1 MRQIN
6 LFRGWPNPSLHPL
19 PALTTATSTILS
31 NPLLSAPA
39 LSYGPNE
46 GDASL
51 RAEIAR
57 WLSEFYTPPSP
68 VTASRICIT
77 GGASQN
83 LACLLQVFSDPL
95 YTRNVWLVVPT
106 YYLACRIFDD
116 AGFSGKLKG
125 VSEDAEGVD
134 VEELERGLESSEGRA
149 GAEKCWERER
159 NSESRWTL
167 KPPRSWR
174 KLYKHIIYTTPTFSN
189 PSSKVMSLRRR
200 EELVRLARKYD
211 ALIISDDVYDHLQ
224 WPVSASPSPSKIYPD
239 KALVPRIVDVD
250 RYLDGG
256 PQDDFGNA
264 VSNGSFS
271 KIVGPGCRVGW
282 AEGTDKFVYGL
293 SQTGSSRSGG
303 CPSQLTSTFIR
314 ELLSTNSLQTHIRNV
329 LQPEYSSRYYTL
341 TAAVRKHL
349 VPLGVLLTN
358 ADGNANASA
367 SANANSG
374 TTAGGY
380 FLWLRLPRGLKA
392 SDLAGKAQGEE
403 DVVIAGGNLF
413 NVAREDGY
421 RTDADKV
428 ALGEAE
434 DFESYV
440 RLCFAWEEEEKFDEG
455 VERLA
460 RLIRRELERT

>member
-6 LFRGWPNPSLHPL
+6 LFRGWPNPSLQPPPRPNHSHIQPSS
-19 PALTTATSTILS
+19 PTRSS
-31 NPLLSAPA
+31 PPRLSATGPMKAMPPFARRSPA
-39 LSYGPNE
+39 GSPGSTTPPP
-46 GDASL
+46 
-51 RAEIAR
+51 
-57 WLSEFYTPPSP
+57 PPSP
-68 VTASRICIT
+68 VAASRICIT

-83 LACLLQVFSDPL
+83 LACLVQVFSDPL

-116 AGFSGKLKG
+116 AGFSGKLRE

-134 VEELERGLESSEGRA
+134 VEELARGLESSEGRA
-149 GAEKCWERER
+149 GAEKGWERER
-159 NSESRWTL
+159 NSES
-167 KPPRSWR
+167 
-174 KLYKHIIYTTPTFSN
+174 
-189 PSSKVMSLRRR
+189 
-200 EELVRLARKYD
+200 ELVLLARKYD

-224 WPVSASPSPSKIYPD
+224 WPVPSSPSPTKIYPD

-303 CPSQLTSTFIR
+303 CSSQLTSTFIR

-329 LQPEYSSRYYTL
+329 LQPEYCSRYFTL

-358 ADGNANASA
+358 ANGNGNANANT

-374 TTAGGY
+374 TIAGGY
-380 FLWLRLPRGLKA
+380 FLWLRLPRGLRA
-392 SDLAGKAQGEE
+392 SDLAGKAQEEE
-403 DVVIAGGNLF
+403 DVVIAAGNLF
-413 NVAREDGY
+413 NVAQEDGY
-421 RTDADKV
+421 RTDADEV
-428 ALGEAE
+428 ALGGAG

-440 RLCFAWEEEEKFDEG
+440 RFCFAWEEERFEEG
-455 VERLA
+455 G
-460 RLIRRELERT
+460 

>member
-46 GDASL
+46 GDASV

-57 WLSEFYTPPSP
+57 WLS
-68 VTASRICIT
+68 
-77 GGASQN
+77 GQN

-106 YYLACRIFDD
+106 YYLECRIFDD
-116 AGFSGKLKG
+116 AGFSGKLRE

-134 VEELERGLESSEGRA
+134 VEELARGLESSEGRA
-149 GAEKCWERER
+149 GAEKGWERER
-159 NSESRWTL
+159 NSES
-167 KPPRSWR
+167 
-174 KLYKHIIYTTPTFSN
+174 LYKHIIYTTPTFSN

-200 EELVRLARKYD
+200 EELVLLARKYD

-224 WPVSASPSPSKIYPD
+224 WPVPSSPSPTKIYPD

-282 AEGTDKFVYGL
+282 AEGTDKFVYVL
-293 SQTGSSRSGG
+293 SQTGGSSRSGG
-303 CPSQLTSTFIR
+303 CSSQLTSTFIR

-329 LQPEYSSRYYTL
+329 LQPEYCSRYFTL

-349 VPLGVLLTN
+349 VPFGVLLTN
-358 ADGNANASA
+358 ANGNGNANANT

-374 TTAGGY
+374 AIAGGY
-380 FLWLRLPRGLKA
+380 FLWLRLPRGLRA
-392 SDLAGKAQGEE
+392 SDLAGNAQEEE
-403 DVVIAGGNLF
+403 DVVIAAGNLF
-413 NVAREDGY
+413 NVAQEDGY
-421 RTDADKV
+421 RTDADEV
-428 ALGEAE
+428 ALGGAG

-440 RLCFAWEEEEKFDEG
+440 RFCFAWEEERFEEG
-455 VERLA
+455 G
-460 RLIRRELERT
+460 